1 MLPDEKSDA
10 ERELAPDPPD
20 PSNADVPASLR
31 KQFWLL
37 VIVFNVALIASS
49 LGVLLAT
56 LDGKPLIGS
65 SIAFLGAGA
74 FYYGYQRYQRV
85 KDRQFAD
92 ADE

>member
-1 MLPDEKSDA
+1 MLPDEESDA

-20 PSNADVPASLR
+20 PSDATVPASLR

-49 LGVLLAT
+49 LGILLAT
-56 LDGKPLIGS
+56 LDGKPIIGS
-65 SIAFLGAGA
+65 SLAFLGASA

-85 KDRQFAD
+85 KDQDFTD

>member
-1 MLPDEKSDA
+1 MLPDEESDA

>member
-1 MLPDEKSDA
+1 MLPDEESDA

-20 PSNADVPASLR
+20 PSNADVPADLR

-37 VIVFNVALIASS
+37 VVVFNVALIASS

-56 LDGKPLIGS
+56 LDGKPIIGS
-65 SIAFLGAGA
+65 SLAFLGAGA

-85 KDRQFAD
+85 KDRNFAD
-92 ADE
+92 GGE